1 MSSLFIDPGPTESG
15 WVGFDISRGIKGEP
29 TGHGKD
35 LNGDLSHLLKTS
47 RALKLVVLEKL
58 VAYGMAKQSVIDTAE
73 YCGEVKRIC
82 KDRGIPVVE
91 ITRTDVKD
99 TVLCG
104 GSVND
109 SQIRD
114 AVARHWG
121 VQVNSNGRLTGI
133 LKGFVKDEIQALALG
148 LAYMKQIG
156 VK

>member
-1 MSSLFIDPGPTESG
+1 MKNVLFIDPGNFESG
-15 WVGFDISRGIKGEP
+15 WVGFDVSRGIKAPP
-29 TGHGKD
+29 TGHGKARNEK
-35 LNGDLSHLLKTS
+35 LAQLLKTS
-47 RALKLVVLEKL
+47 AVLKLVVLEKL
-58 VAYGMAKQSVIDTAE
+58 IAYGMSKQSVIDTAE
-73 YCGEVKRIC
+73 FCGEVKRIC

-121 VQVNSNGRLTGI
+121 VEVINNRLTGI
-133 LKGFVKDEIQALALG
+133 LKGYVKDEIQALALG